1 MQKFQDVVLDSQGR
15 PVAGAVIAV
24 LSYPGG
30 SPATVYQ
37 TDSVGAAY
45 TPTTDD
51 YGAFYFYAPDGN
63 YSYTVTVNGVLRK
76 TVTDVQIVDAV
87 ADLALKAPID
97 SPTFTGTVTAP
108 FYVTSSGLK
117 VSRGYGGASTNV
129 AIGDTDTLSS
139 ASLTGTGNVAVG
151 NDCLQIATNAAANTA
166 VGNAAFPNAGAINNA
181 TAVGNQAGQSVSTG
195 TENTYVG
202 SQAGYSN
209 STGADNVAIGY
220 RALYSGT
227 GSNNTAVGQGA
238 GFGTGSG
245 AATSG
250 SNNTFL
256 GYRCLPSSATVS
268 NEITLGNSSIAT
280 LRCQVTSITSLSD
293 SRDKTA
299 VSDLKFGA
307 DFVDLLRP
315 VAFTWNTRDGS
326 KVGIRSSGFIA
337 QELKDAQ
344 DKAGAAE
351 VLNLVYESNPDKL
364 EANYGHLIPVLVK
377 AIQDLRVEIAE
388 LRVRVGPCL

>member
-1 MQKFQDVVLDSQGR
+1 M
-15 PVAGAVIAV
+15 
-24 LSYPGG
+24 
-30 SPATVYQ
+30 
-37 TDSVGAAY
+37 
-45 TPTTDD
+45 
-51 YGAFYFYAPDGN
+51 
-63 YSYTVTVNGVLRK
+63 
-76 TVTDVQIVDAV
+76 
-87 ADLALKAPID
+87 
-97 SPTFTGTVTAP
+97 
-108 FYVTSSGLK
+108 
-117 VSRGYGGASTNV
+117 
-129 AIGDTDTLSS
+129 
-139 ASLTGTGNVAVG
+139 
-151 NDCLQIATNAAANTA
+151 
-166 VGNAAFPNAGAINNA
+166 PNAGAVNNS
-181 TAVGNQAGQSVSTG
+181 TAVGQQAGQTVSSG

-209 STGADNVAIGY
+209 SLGDANVALGY

-250 SNNTFL
+250 SNNTFV
-256 GYRCLPSSATVS
+256 GYRSLPSSTTVS
-268 NEITLGNSSIAT
+268 NEITLGNSSVAT

-293 SRDKTA
+293 ARDKTA
-299 VSDLKFGA
+299 VSDLQFGA

-337 QELKDAQ
+337 QELQDAQ

-377 AIQDLRVEIAE
+377 AIQDLRLELAE
-388 LRVRVGPCL
+388 LRVRVGP

>member
-24 LSYPGG
+24 QAYPGG
-30 SPATVYQ
+30 GAATVYQ
-37 TDSVGAAY
+37 TDAVGAAY
-45 TPTTDD
+45 TPTTD
-51 YGAFYFYAPDGN
+51 AFGGFFFYVADGN
-63 YSYTVTVNGVLRK
+63 YSYTVTVGGVLRK
-76 TVTDVQIVDAV
+76 TVTDIQIVDIDA
-87 ADLALKAPID
+87 ALALKASLA
-97 SPTFTGTVTAP
+97 SPTFTGEVTA
-108 FYVTSSGLK
+108 TSYATSTGLA
-117 VSRGYGGASTNV
+117 VSRGYGGTSTNV
-129 AIGDTDTLSS
+129 ALGDSSTLNGSS
-139 ASLTGTGNVAVG
+139 LSGAGNVAVG
-151 NDCLQIATNAAANTA
+151 NGALQIATTAAANTA
-166 VGNAAFPNAGAINNA
+166 VGYSAMPNAQAVNNS
-181 TAVGNQAGQSVSTG
+181 TAVGQQAGQGVTSG

-209 STGADNVAIGY
+209 NTGADNVAVGY

-250 SNNTFL
+250 SNNTFV

-268 NEITLGNSSIAT
+268 NEITLGNSSVGT

-293 SRDKTA
+293 ARDKTA
-299 VSDLKFGA
+299 VADLQFGA

-377 AIQDLRVEIAE
+377 AIQDLRLELAE
-388 LRVRVGPCL
+388 LRVRVGP